1 MNTNARFYLKYIMY
15 MCEPASFSPKKCDSC
30 CHSTID
36 FSSKNKLS
44 NVRSFNI
51 LLSGKGFK
59 PPSILTVLKFLVEKS
74 KMKLSR
80 MVLLLFF

>member
-1 MNTNARFYLKYIMY
+1 MT
-15 MCEPASFSPKKCDSC
+15 
-30 CHSTID
+30 D

-59 PPSILTVLKFLVEKS
+59 PPSILTVLKFLVK
-74 KMKLSR
+74 KK
-80 MVLLLFF
+80 